1 MPKVTAKKV
10 SRARPVAAKAAA
22 PVRTKTLY
30 TLTDIARPVA
40 GNRLFAHTAAALA
53 TLGMLAK
60 DRPVVRRAA
69 AVSIMGPRAVSYH
82 LSQKNFEAVGDGIR
96 LTKSGLSM
104 VEERETDKGMVSKF
118 VALFKSGKPNKD
130 IGVSQA
136 QIAGVN
142 VAL

>member
-1 MPKVTAKKV
+1 MPKQAVKKV
-10 SRARPVAAKAAA
+10 SRTRPVAAVKAE

-40 GNRLFAHTAAALA
+40 GNRLFAHTAAALT
-53 TLGMLAK
+53 TLGMLSN

-69 AVSIMGPRAVSYH
+69 VVSVMGPRAVSYH

-96 LTKSGLSM
+96 LSKKGLAM
-104 VEERETDKGMVSKF
+104 VAERETDKGMIAAFVS
-118 VALFKSGKPNKD
+118 LFKTGKPNKD
-130 IGVSQA
+130 IGVSA
-136 QIAGVN
+136 SQIAGVN